1 MQWLQ
6 CILHKE
12 IDIDHVIFHL
22 GIINENLCT
31 KKQNCENYYTCLRFG
46 YLSFQLQFY
55 VNRVFSLKFIQV
67 HLHWMEMSHFQNKY
81 NIMDMVGYCSR
92 HETLNNE
99 HRVKSNHIPMQ
110 CRDIAMD
117 HHSSNLCKWGN
128 QESCLHF
135 K

>member
-110 CRDIAMD
+110 CWPAIAAIYVNEGIKSLVCI
-117 HHSSNLCKWGN
+117 SSSL
-128 QESCLHF
+128 Q
-135 K
+135 